1 VKEMPRQARRQSESG
16 IYHIMLRGINQQQI
30 FEDEEDNEKF
40 IEVLK
45 VCKLISEYKIYAYCL
60 MGNHLHLLLKVEKEN
75 LEQIFK
81 RIGARYVYWYNWKYR
96 RKGHLFQDRF
106 KSEPVDDDPY
116 FLAALRYIHQNPV
129 KAGIG
134 RLDYKYSSYNEYIN
148 KKVGQLT
155 DIDFVFE
162 MIGRDQFISF
172 NNEANEDEFLDL
184 EIDDFRLTDAEARE
198 IIFRISKCKTVAEF
212 QGLDIEH
219 RDKYLRKLKESGI
232 SIRQTSRL
240 TGVSKGIVEK
250 M

>member
-1 VKEMPRQARRQSESG
+1 MPRQARRQSESG

-45 VCKLISEYKIYAYCL
+45 DCKLISGYKIYAYCL

-134 RLDYKYSSYNEYIN
+134 GLDYKYSSYNEYIN

-184 EIDDFRLTDAEARE
+184 EIDDFRLTDVEARE